1 MTSKRDYE
9 YDLPA
14 ERIAQEPSAER
25 DRSRLLVVRGDSLD
39 DRVFREIGA
48 ILPENSVLVMNDSRV
63 IPARLHARK
72 PTGGAVELLLLEPA
86 GGPRESGS
94 AERWCCLARSHK
106 PLRPGTR
113 LRVDGSDTAVVVA
126 AQRDSD
132 SSVEVEIEGSV
143 SALLEAAGEVPLPP
157 YIARPNGPS
166 ADDRDRYQTV
176 YAREPGAVA
185 APTAGL
191 HFTHDLLTDL
201 EQRGCTLAWLTL
213 HVGWGTFAP
222 VRSEDL
228 DEHVM
233 HAERFTISERTADL
247 IESGRPVV
255 AVGTTVVRA
264 LETVA
269 AEHGKVRATSG
280 VTRLFIRPGHRFR
293 AVDHLITNFHLP
305 GSTLLM
311 LVSAFAGRERIMR
324 AYRHAVEGGYR
335 FYSYGDAMLLQRE
348 ADV

>member
-25 DRSRLLVVRGDSLD
+25 DRSRLLVVRGDALE
-39 DRVFREIGA
+39 DRVFREIGEM
-48 ILPENSVLVMNDSRV
+48 LPEKSVLVMNDSRV
-63 IPARLHARK
+63 MPARLHARK
-72 PTGGAVELLLLEPA
+72 ATGGAVELLLLEPA
-86 GGPRESGS
+86 DGTREAGS
-94 AERWCCLARSHK
+94 VQRWCCLARSHK
-106 PLRPGTR
+106 PLRPGTP
-113 LRVDGSDTAVVVA
+113 LRIDGSETRVVVA
-126 AQRDSD
+126 GQRDSD
-132 SSVEVEIEGSV
+132 GTLEVEIEGSV

-157 YIARPNGPS
+157 YIARPEGPS
-166 ADDRDRYQTV
+166 DSDRNRYQTV

-201 EQRGCTLAWLTL
+201 ERRGCTLAWLTL

-222 VRSEDL
+222 VRSDDL
-228 DEHVM
+228 DAHVM
-233 HAERFTISERTADL
+233 HAERFTIPERTADL
-247 IESGRPVV
+247 VGSGRPVV

-264 LETVA
+264 LESVA
-269 AEHGKVRATSG
+269 AEHGEVRATSG

-311 LVSAFAGRERIMR
+311 LVAAFAGRDRILG
-324 AYRHAVEGGYR
+324 AYRHAVARGYR

-348 ADV
+348 AEV